1 MLVIQLLSYRDKL
14 MLEEKKIE
22 EKVIEIISRTLKI
35 SPKSINRNSSIDNI
49 PRWDSLGHLNIAFE
63 MEKYLNLE
71 LPLDELANI
80 NSVSDWIEIFKKN
93 K

>member
-1 MLVIQLLSYRDKL
+1 MSED
-14 MLEEKKIE
+14 KKIE

-35 SPKSINRNSSIDNI
+35 SPKSINRNSSINDI
-49 PRWDSLGHLNIAFE
+49 PRWDSLGHLTISLE

-71 LPLDELANI
+71 LPLDKLANI
-80 NSVSDWIEIFKKN
+80 NSVSDWIEIFEKN